1 MFPTETLVIWY
12 FTSLSGI
19 HSWRELFDLF
29 KVPFGKDPSLVST
42 LWSTSLGTF
51 RFLCLLSQTF
61 CCLPWMHWTYGVLG
75 PRSFSLLMTW
85 KANVCTQF
93 AMAWS
98 LQKKPKK
105 NHQSIKKHLLSRET
119 PGFKRNLNNGKTIFE
134 KILSWRESVLD
145 TILMILR
152 YLWHGE
158 PSRQYAQLYLYKPCV
173 LQSLTVWWSIQ
184 IREHSVTTELES
196 RQTQMTLGQIVVHT
210 TALLNQNKKI
220 VNNF

>member
-19 HSWRELFDLF
+19 HSWGELFDLL

-85 KANVCTQF
+85 NANVCTQF

-98 LQKKPKK
+98 FKKKK
-105 NHQSIKKHLLSRET
+105 ILQSIKKHLLSKET
-119 PGFKRNLNNGKTIFE
+119 PGFKRNSNNGKMIFE
-134 KILSWRESVLD
+134 KIHSRKNRFWRRFLWYYDTCGMVSLPDSMPSCISTSHAYSKVSQSGGLSRLENIAWPRSWSPD
-145 TILMILR
+145 KLR
-152 YLWHGE
+152 WPWDRLWF
-158 PSRQYAQLYLYKPCV
+158 
-173 LQSLTVWWSIQ
+173 
-184 IREHSVTTELES
+184 
-196 RQTQMTLGQIVVHT
+196 TLPRC
-210 TALLNQNKKI
+210 
-220 VNNF
+220 